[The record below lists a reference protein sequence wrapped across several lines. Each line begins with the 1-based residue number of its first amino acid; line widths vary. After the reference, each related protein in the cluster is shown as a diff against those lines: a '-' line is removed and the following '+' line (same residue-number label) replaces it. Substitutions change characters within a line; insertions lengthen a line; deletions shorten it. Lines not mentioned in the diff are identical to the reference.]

1 MTNYA
6 KTDHNMRLMCVML
19 CYDTCYVMLGDVIG
33 YMFCYVMLSSAHLCY
48 VNYGMLCYVAYVM
61 LSYVM
66 LCYVMLCYVM
76 MLCYVRL
83 C

>member
-6 KTDHNMRLMCVML
+6 KTYHNMRLMCVML

-33 YMFCYVMLSSAHLCY
+33 YLFCYVMLCSAHLCY
-48 VNYGMLCYVAYVM
+48 AMVCYVMCYMLC
-61 LSYVM
+61 YVM

-76 MLCYVRL
+76 L
-83 C
+83 